1 MDGSAL
7 TVLMRQAFVYNHT
20 WFLIFK
26 TMRPRQWTK
35 NLLVFAALIF
45 SRNLFNLP
53 LTGQVTIAFIIFC
66 LLSGSVYILN
76 DLIDLQADRSHPK
89 KSTRP
94 LASGR
99 LKPTAAIIAGAV
111 IVIISLAAAFLLN
124 INFAFTALGYFMLQV
139 GYSLVLKHVV
149 ILDVL
154 AVATGFVLRAIA
166 GAEVIS
172 VPISSWLL
180 ICTILL
186 ALFLA
191 LGKRRHEILLLED
204 NAVHHRKI
212 LYEYS
217 PDLLDQMIS
226 VVTASTVVA
235 YALYTMSDDTIAKFN
250 TENLKYTIPFVLYGI
265 FRYLYL
271 IHQRSEGGSPERI
284 LFDDKP
290 LLINILLYLATVWFF
305 TYG

>member
-1 MDGSAL
+1 MQ
-7 TVLMRQAFVYNHT
+7 THT
-20 WFLIFK
+20 WYLIFK

-45 SRNLFNLP
+45 SRNLFNLA
-53 LTGQVTIAFIIFC
+53 LTRDVACAFIIFC

-76 DLIDLQADRSHPK
+76 DLIDLQADRAHPK

-94 LASGR
+94 LASGMLR
-99 LKPTAAIIAGAV
+99 PRAAAAAGVVMV
-111 IVIISLAAAFLLN
+111 IVSLAAAFRLN
-124 INFAFTALGYFMLQV
+124 TVFAFTALGYFILQIA
-139 GYSLVLKHVV
+139 YSLLLKHVV
-149 ILDVL
+149 IIDVL
-154 AVATGFVLRAIA
+154 AVAVGFVLRAIA
-166 GAEVIS
+166 GAEVIG

-186 ALFLA
+186 ALFLS
-191 LGKRRHEILLLED
+191 LGKRRHELLLLEN

-217 PDLLDQMIS
+217 PGLLDQMIS

-235 YALYTMSDDTIAKFN
+235 YALYTMSADTIAKFH
-250 TENLKYTIPFVLYGI
+250 TDNLKYTIPFVLYGI

-290 LLINILLYLATVWFF
+290 LLINIVLYLAAVWFF
-305 TYG
+305 TYS

>member
-1 MDGSAL
+1 
-7 TVLMRQAFVYNHT
+7 MRYVPVYTHT
-20 WFLIFK
+20 WYLIFK

-45 SRNLFNLP
+45 SRNLFNFS
-53 LTGQVTIAFIIFC
+53 LTKDVTLAFIIFC

-76 DLIDLQADRSHPK
+76 DLIDLKADRAHPK
-89 KSTRP
+89 KSKRP

-99 LKPTAAIIAGAV
+99 LRPATAAVAGIV
-111 IVIISLAAAFLLN
+111 IVIISLSAAFWLN
-124 INFAFTALGYFMLQV
+124 TLFALTALGYFILQI

-149 ILDVL
+149 IIDVL
-154 AVATGFVLRAIA
+154 AVAIGFVLRAIA

-186 ALFLA
+186 ALFLS

-217 PDLLDQMIS
+217 PGLLDQMIS

-235 YALYTMSDDTIAKFN
+235 YALYTMSADTIAKFH
-250 TENLKYTIPFVLYGI
+250 TDNLQYTIPFVLYGI

-271 IHQRSEGGSPERI
+271 IHQKSEGGSPERI

-290 LLINILLYLATVWFF
+290 LLINIVLYLATVWFF
-305 TYG
+305 TYS

>member
-1 MDGSAL
+1 M
-7 TVLMRQAFVYNHT
+7 QNHT

-26 TMRPRQWTK
+26 TMRPKQWSK
-35 NLLVFAALIF
+35 NLLLFAALIF
-45 SRNLFNLP
+45 SQNLLNSAMLGE
-53 LTGQVTIAFIIFC
+53 TIIAFIIFC

-76 DLIDLQADRSHPK
+76 DLLDLQQDRAHPR
-89 KSTRP
+89 KSKRP

-99 LKPTAAIIAGAV
+99 LKPSIAIISG
-111 IVIISLAAAFLLN
+111 IVLVVLSLTNAFWLN
-124 INFAFTALGYFMLQV
+124 TSFALVALGYFILQIA
-139 GYSLVLKHVV
+139 YSTLLKHIV

-154 AVATGFVLRAIA
+154 AISTGFVLRAFA
-166 GAEVIS
+166 GGEVIA

-191 LGKRRHEILLLED
+191 LGKRRHELLLLEED
-204 NAVHHRKI
+204 AVHHRKI

-217 PDLLDQMIS
+217 PALLDQMIS

-235 YALYTMSDDTIAKFN
+235 YALYTMSAETIKKFH
-250 TENLKYTIPFVLYGI
+250 TDNLKYTILFVLYGI

-271 IHQRSEGGSPERI
+271 IHQKNEGGSPEKI
-284 LFDDKP
+284 LLNDKP
-290 LLINILLYLATVWFF
+290 LMLNIILYLITVWLFLYF
-305 TYG
+305 

>member
-1 MDGSAL
+1 MQ
-7 TVLMRQAFVYNHT
+7 THT
-20 WFLIFK
+20 WYLIFK

-45 SRNLFNLP
+45 SRNLFNLS
-53 LTGQVTIAFIIFC
+53 LGQDVLIAFIIFC
-66 LLSGSVYILN
+66 ILSGSVYILN
-76 DLIDLQADRSHPK
+76 DLIDLQADRAHPK

-99 LKPTAAIIAGAV
+99 LKPGTAIAAGLLLV
-111 IVIISLAAAFLLN
+111 TLSLATAFWLHTS
-124 INFAFTALGYFMLQV
+124 FAFIALGYFSLQIV
-139 GYSLVLKHVV
+139 YSLVLKHVV

-154 AVATGFVLRAIA
+154 TVATGFVLRAIA

-186 ALFLA
+186 ALFLS
-191 LGKRRHEILLLED
+191 LGKRRHELLLLED

-217 PDLLDQMIS
+217 PGLLDQMIS

-235 YALYTMSDDTIAKFN
+235 YALYTMSADTIKKFQ
-250 TENLKYTIPFVLYGI
+250 TDNLKYTIPFVLYGI

-271 IHQRSEGGSPERI
+271 IHQKSEGGSPERI
-284 LFDDKP
+284 MFDDKP
-290 LLINILLYLATVWFF
+290 LLINIILYLVTVWIF
-305 TYG
+305 TYS